1 MEDIKLGL
9 VGQVTP
15 PEVERAES
23 LLHDIA
29 GMLLRLPMHGDVP
42 ELHVRALR
50 LKRRVS
56 NWTGQVPEPTV
67 QGTMRELVDLHREAR
82 DIGRLP
88 LAVRRATS
96 SLVP

>member
-9 VGQVTP
+9 TATAP
-15 PEVERAES
+15 PEIERAEA

-29 GMLLRLPMHGDVP
+29 TMLLRLPMHGHVP

-56 NWTGQVPEPTV
+56 GWRAQVPDRAAHD
-67 QGTMRELVDLHREAR
+67 TMKELVELHREAR
-82 DIGRLP
+82 E
-88 LAVRRATS
+88 A
-96 SLVP
+96 

>member
-9 VGQVTP
+9 TAHTTP
-15 PEVERAES
+15 PEVARAEA

-29 GMLLRLPMHGDVP
+29 TMLLRLPMHGHIR

-50 LKRRVS
+50 LKQRVS
-56 NWTGQVPEPTV
+56 GWTAQVPEPAVHDTV
-67 QGTMRELVDLHREAR
+67 RELVELHREAR
-82 DIGRLP
+82 DARP
-88 LAVRRATS
+88 LRSAPP